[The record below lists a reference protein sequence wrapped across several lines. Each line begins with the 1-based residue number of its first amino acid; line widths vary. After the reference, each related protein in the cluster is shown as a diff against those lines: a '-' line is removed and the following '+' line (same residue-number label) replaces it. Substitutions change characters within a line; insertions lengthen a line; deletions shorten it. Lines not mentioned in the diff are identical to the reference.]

1 MTFRLRRPGPG
12 GRVPAVVVRAVAPLA
27 AVLAAGTLL
36 AAYVTG
42 CGRPDDATPV
52 AARVEDLLAR
62 MSLDDKIGQM
72 TRVDRAALD
81 PVADLTRYRIGA
93 VQGVVAPPVQPD
105 ELRRA
110 ALATP
115 LRIPILASVS
125 AGRAGERGEATGAA
139 TGVVF
144 PANIGLGASRDPDL
158 AQRVGRALAEQI
170 AATGAH
176 WSSGPCLCVARNDRW
191 VRAAE
196 SFGEKPEIASAMT
209 TMVTGLQGA
218 TLAGPASVL
227 ATATGFIGDGATTDG
242 IDEGDALTSEA
253 DLRAIHLAPFRS
265 AVQRGVASVRI
276 SSGGWNGYRLHA
288 HHYLITDVL
297 KRELGFTGIVVGD
310 VVGLD
315 SIDGQEG
322 FTEAEVAATVN
333 AGVDMVVVDDYR
345 RFVALLRSAVRSGH
359 VATERVDDATR
370 RVLTKKFELGLFD
383 RPFADRGP
391 AATVGPPDHRDLARE
406 AVRRSVVLLKNAG
419 RVLPLTRGDRIFVA
433 GGAADDLA
441 RQRGA
446 AVATRTVVSTRAPGT
461 TILDGIRAT
470 AGVPV
475 AYHRDGLGVDSS
487 YRAGVAVIGEATA
500 PDEVPDRPATLV
512 PDPRDLAAVDRI
524 RAAGVPVVVVLVSG
538 RPLDV
543 AARLRGWD
551 ALLAAWLPG
560 SEGQGVADVLYGDH
574 NPAARLPM
582 TWMSAAGQQPIN
594 DGDGKPP
601 LFPYDFGL
609 SYATTATT
617 TLTAPPAS
625 TPPREPSGP
634 GPPRT
639 RPCSV
644 EYRVVNQWDVG
655 FQADMTIRNT
665 APAGVKGWRLVWR
678 FGDGQRITQLWGG
691 EATIRDGTV
700 TVRNADWNG
709 ELPPGAT
716 ATVGFTA
723 SHTGRNPV
731 PDDFRLNGAACLVR

>member
-1 MTFRLRRPGPG
+1 MISR
-12 GRVPAVVVRAVAPLA
+12 PLA
-27 AVLAAGTLL
+27 AVLAATTLL
-36 AAYVTG
+36 AG
-42 CGRPDDATPV
+42 CFTDPGAATAV

-81 PVADLTRYRIGA
+81 PVGDLTRYRIGA
-93 VQGVVAPPVQPD
+93 VQGVAATEAPDGLQ
-105 ELRRA
+105 RA

-115 LRIPILASVS
+115 LRIPILVEST
-125 AGRAGERGEATGAA
+125 AGTTG
-139 TGVVF
+139 TVF
-144 PANIGLGASRDPDL
+144 PASIGLGASRDPDL
-158 AQRVGRALAEQI
+158 AQRVGRAVAEEI

-176 WSSGPCLCVARNDRW
+176 WSSGPCLCVARNDHW

-209 TMVTGLQGA
+209 SMVTGLQGA
-218 TLAGPASVL
+218 TLDGPASVL
-227 ATATGFIGDGATTDG
+227 ATATGFIGDGATADG
-242 IDEGDALTSEA
+242 VDEGDALTSEA

-265 AVQRGVASVRI
+265 AVQRGVASVRV
-276 SSGGWNGYRLHA
+276 SSGGWNGHRLHA

-297 KRELGFTGIVVGD
+297 KRELGFAGIVVGD

-333 AGVDMVVVDDYR
+333 AGVDMVAVDDYR
-345 RFVALLRSAVRSGH
+345 RFVALLRSAVQSGR
-359 VATERVDDATR
+359 VAAERVDDATR

-383 RPFADRGP
+383 RPLADRGRAASVGSP
-391 AATVGPPDHRDLARE
+391 AHRDLARE
-406 AVRRSVVLLKNAG
+406 AVRRSAVLLKNAG
-419 RVLPLTRGDRIFVA
+419 RVLPLTRGGRIFVA
-433 GGAADDLA
+433 GRADDLA
-441 RQRGA
+441 RQRGV
-446 AVATRTVVSTRAPGT
+446 AVATRPVASTGVPGT
-461 TILDGIRAT
+461 TILDGIRAA
-470 AGVPV
+470 AGAPV

-487 YRAGVAVIGEATA
+487 YRAAVAVVGETSG
-500 PDEVPDRPATLV
+500 PDDAPDRPATLV

-543 AARLRGWD
+543 AARLGGWD

-560 SEGQGVADVLYGDH
+560 SEGQGVADVLFGDH
-574 NPAARLPM
+574 NPSARLPV
-582 TWMSAAGQQPIN
+582 TWMSAADQQPIN

-609 SYATTATT
+609 SYAATATAT
-617 TLTAPPAS
+617 PSGPPGS
-625 TPPREPSGP
+625 TPPEPSRP
-634 GPPRT
+634 GPPRA
-639 RPCSV
+639 RPCSI

-655 FQADMTIRNT
+655 FQADVTIRNT
-665 APAGVKGWRLVWR
+665 GTAAVNGWRLAWR
-678 FGDGQRITQLWGG
+678 FDDGQRITQLWGG
-691 EATIRDGTV
+691 DATIRDGTV

-709 ELPPGAT
+709 ALPPGAT

-723 SHTGRNPV
+723 GHTGRNSV
-731 PDDFRLNGAACLVR
+731 PAGFRLNGAACLVR